1 MLFVAL
7 NILSFPAGNAISVWV
22 PISCLL
28 HVCHWTLHYCLE
40 IKTAFTHPPR
50 GHICSS
56 LQYLSLLQGDLAL
69 FLAADERPVTPEDLV
84 TSPQLMS
91 KGCWEE
97 SDPVLNYT
105 LKKGGTWEGSNLARL
120 HRSLDKNRPHT
131 FRVNAV
137 VNHVLGSLWCFH
149 IACRCFIRC

>member
-1 MLFVAL
+1 MSAHFM
-7 NILSFPAGNAISVWV
+7 SVTRL
-22 PISCLL
+22 PLDTSL
-28 HVCHWTLHYCLE
+28 YCLE
-40 IKTAFTHPPR
+40 LKTAFTHPPR

-69 FLAADERPVTPEDLV
+69 FLAADECPVTPEDLV

-105 LKKGGTWEGSNLARL
+105 LKKGVIKQQDMRGFK
-120 HRSLDKNRPHT
+120 LDMITSKP
-131 FRVNAV
+131 
-137 VNHVLGSLWCFH
+137 
-149 IACRCFIRC
+149 